1 MENQL
6 LQVINESGLDKTK
19 AQVLLE
25 NFSSYFEIA
34 ADWENKARA
43 LTVTSIEQKA
53 EMKMARE
60 GRLFLK
66 EKRVNIEK
74 TRKMLK
80 ESALREG
87 QTIDAIAKILTNL
100 ISPIEKDLEEKE
112 KFAEI
117 QEANRRAALRATRE
131 AEITI
136 YAEFLPFGLD
146 FGDMDEDSYRNVFNG
161 AKLQY
166 DARVEAIRKEEEAR
180 VAREKAEAEERERVR
195 IENERL
201 KAEAE
206 KQRQQLERAEA
217 EKRAIEEKA
226 RKEREERDS
235 QEAKRLAEQERIQK
249 EAHEE
254 EERAKNAPDKDK
266 LIQLSKSIKNLAMPE
281 VATAEAKEIIYDTKQ
296 LLDGIV
302 LLIENKA
309 MEM

>member
-43 LTVTSIEQKA
+43 LKVTNIEQKA

-74 TRKMLK
+74 TRKLLK

-100 ISPIEKDLEEKE
+100 IAPIEKDLEDKE

-131 AEITI
+131 ADIAP
-136 YAEFLPFGLD
+136 YAEFLPIGLD
-146 FGDMDEDSYRNVFNG
+146 FGVMDEDSYKKIFDG

-166 DARVEAIRKEEEAR
+166 DAKIESAKKEEEAR
-180 VAREKAEAEERERVR
+180 IAREKAEREERERIRV
-195 IENERL
+195 ENERL
-201 KAEAE
+201 RAEVVE
-206 KQRQQLERAEA
+206 QRQQ
-217 EKRAIEEKA
+217 IA
-226 RKEREERDS
+226 RV
-235 QEAKRLAEQERIQK
+235 EAKKIAEQECAAR
-249 EAHEE
+249 EAREA
-254 EERAKNAPDKDK
+254 EERAKNAPDKEK
-266 LIQLSKSIKNLAMPE
+266 LYLLAKTIREIHIPVVSGE
-281 VATAEAKEIIYDTKQ
+281 LAKKTICDAETLLVKVASFIESRAEK
-296 LLDGIV
+296 L
-302 LLIENKA
+302 
-309 MEM
+309 